1 MGQRCCKPCP
11 LSKEELDDYALLTF
25 LSRTEII
32 SVFSK
37 FQKLDPI
44 SVEENRNVRLTIE
57 QVLSGV
63 EELRLNP
70 FGDRICQS
78 FAAENDG
85 KMGFEDFLDMYSV
98 LSDAA
103 TPEIKMHF
111 AFNTY
116 DFDKDGVLCKPE
128 FKFAICRS
136 PDFFEHFQLRI

>member
-25 LSRTEII
+25 LSRAEII

-63 EELRLNP
+63 DELRLSP

-85 KMGFEDFLDMYSV
+85 KMGFEDFLDMYREAQMDLTTETALV
-98 LSDAA
+98 NFDMRY
-103 TPEIKMHF
+103 EIP
-111 AFNTY
+111 Y
-116 DFDKDGVLCKPE
+116 
-128 FKFAICRS
+128 
-136 PDFFEHFQLRI
+136 